1 MVAGLDQIL
10 TKWVWGARI
19 LWLLIYAGI
28 SSLCKNEE
36 HDAKRP
42 LRHSYSDF
50 SLDIFEQL
58 RKNSIVGFYVD
69 FLAL

>member
-42 LRHSYSDF
+42 LRHSYSEF
-50 SLDIFEQL
+50 SLDILKQS
-58 RKNSIVGFYVD
+58 RQNSIT
-69 FLAL
+69 